1 MKKFLEQL
9 VFDKELVK
17 SIKATKAQ
25 PELLY
30 VELLNGRIT
39 LQEYIAAL

>member
-1 MKKFLEQL
+1 MKTILKQL
-9 VFDKELVK
+9 FFDKELVK
-17 SIKATKAQ
+17 NIKATKAQ

-30 VELLNGRIT
+30 IELMNGRIT